1 MRIKTLPQKWPYI
14 FETIALIGVHVY
26 ISIFLGLLAACI
38 GVGVGYQ
45 STCYALKLDYDGL
58 CLTLAGAATT
68 AETQFHSKRAK
79 ARITSSGMRLFLQGG
94 NKLLSSLSDL
104 R

>member
-1 MRIKTLPQKWPYI
+1 MKIKTLPQKRPFI
-14 FETIALIGVHVY
+14 FETIALVGVGVD
-26 ISIFLGLLAACI
+26 ISIFPGLLAACI

-45 STCYALKLDYDGL
+45 STCYTLKLDYDGL
-58 CLTLAGAATT
+58 CSTLTGATTT
-68 AETQFHSKRAK
+68 AETQFHSKQAK
-79 ARITSSGMRLFLQGG
+79 ARITSTGIRVFLKGG